1 MTTQAPAATVGQ
13 FIEADTEV
21 HFPSVYYAVR
31 LPADGSRR
39 VIARRSTRIHITWA
53 DEREALLTFADG
65 DPIVLWGV
73 ATNDMARALDSAAEN
88 GWYLPYPPDD
98 GTVPFPVE
106 YPPNQIPFL
115 RAFLNHC
122 CTFAHELLTNHEP
135 HSPRLRDADS
145 WNIATDITLDVAT
158 INQNRVG
165 MRYYRGVLGYFY
177 DRVQRFEA
185 MPNNPEILGPFEED
199 WRVALPDLQS
209 LDRYVCGECQDEA
222 GGSRLRDFIHYCNVA
237 AWDAAMDAIERL
249 PIGDTIQY
257 RGRLPRIDRSNPDDL
272 RPHLTANVRDW
283 ISNVPNIDGGW
294 RGMMRDFDAAVK
306 RYDRDPSVRVSG

>member
-1 MTTQAPAATVGQ
+1 MTTQAPAPYLGQ
-13 FIEADTEV
+13 FIYADTEV
-21 HFPSVYYAVR
+21 DLGGVSYYLVR
-31 LPADGSRR
+31 LASDGSRL
-39 VIARRSTRIHITWA
+39 ILDSNLAALNRSTWPERRASLLEWA
-53 DEREALLTFADG
+53 EG
-65 DPIVLWGV
+65 DPLVLWGASAGV
-73 ATNDMARALDSAAEN
+73 GLTTHFHNAARN
-88 GWYLPYPPDD
+88 GWYLPYPPAD
-98 GTVPFPVE
+98 GIAIAPVE
-106 YPPNQIPFL
+106 NPPNQIPFL

-145 WNIATDITLDVAT
+145 WNIATDITLDVPT

-185 MPNNPEILGPFEED
+185 MPNNPDDLGPFEED

-209 LDRYVCGECQDEA
+209 LDRYVCGECQDEG

-249 PIGDTIQY
+249 PIT
-257 RGRLPRIDRSNPDDL
+257 
-272 RPHLTANVRDW
+272 
-283 ISNVPNIDGGW
+283 GGIPSSI
-294 RGMMRDFDAAVK
+294 AAGCLESTGAT
-306 RYDRDPSVRVSG
+306 PMTCAHT